1 MSRTAQAL
9 FMGVVLV
16 LTLGVAAPTQAG
28 RADPG
33 KGPEVTYRVKEM
45 IRGAPI
51 HGANGLAIDA
61 QGRLLVASVFGGELV
76 AVNPRTGKV
85 TQRLGHEVGVD
96 GPDDVAIGP
105 DGSVYWT
112 DILAG
117 EVGRL
122 APDGTWTK
130 QYVADGVNPI
140 AFDENGR
147 LFVGQAF
154 FGDGLYEVDP
164 DFDKEPITVI
174 PESTTPPYFAQL
186 NGFDFDADGILYAPQ
201 PFLGRIVKIDPD
213 AATPEISVVVEGLP
227 FTTSVEFD
235 AKGQLF
241 ANLGDGRIVAVDTDE
256 GTIDTVA
263 RIKNASSL
271 DNMVFDA
278 QGRLYVSDAHT
289 GAVFVIGPDGDVRT
303 LVKGGLILPGGIAVM
318 PRTAKS
324 ESLFVADAWR
334 LVEFDARS
342 GRLIDIDA
350 SDFMNPDA
358 NISPWT
364 VAPDG
369 DNVILT
375 YGGTNTVQVW
385 DPRVDK
391 IVDTFTDFIFPW
403 NALRFGDDL
412 VVAEVGTG
420 SVVAQNG
427 DEDPAILASGLVW
440 PGGLAATDT
449 HLWVADWATGRIH
462 QIAGD
467 GAPSVTAED
476 LSFPEGMA
484 VDRDGSLL
492 VVETGAGRLTRI
504 DPATGDKSTVA
515 DGLATDVQGPASMG
529 ASELSSVAVDSAGNI
544 LVSAAGSQGSV
555 IYRIKA
561 VPAR

>member
-1 MSRTAQAL
+1 MRRTAQAL

-164 DFDKEPITVI
+164 ELVNSPRTVI
-174 PESTTPPYFAQL
+174 PDSTTPPYFAQL
-186 NGFDFDADGILYAPQ
+186 NGFDFDADGMLYAPQ

-213 AATPEISVVVEGLP
+213 ADPADAVPVVDLP
-227 FTTSVEFD
+227 APAWSVEFAPD
-235 AKGQLF
+235 GRLF
-241 ANLGDGRIVAVDTDE
+241 ASLGDGRVLAIDTE
-256 GTIDTVA
+256 EATIDTVA
-263 RIKNASSL
+263 TIRGGDL
-271 DNMVFDA
+271 DNMVFDRK
-278 QGRLYVSDAHT
+278 GRLFVSDSNN
-289 GAVFVIGPDGDVRT
+289 GAVYVIGAGGAVRT

-324 ESLFVADAWR
+324 ESLFVADVWQ
-334 LVEFDARS
+334 LVEYDARS
-342 GRLIDIDA
+342 GRLIEIDA
-350 SDFMNPDA
+350 SDFIDPDA
-358 NISPWT
+358 IISPWT

-375 YGGTNTVQVW
+375 YGGANTVQVW
-385 DPRVDK
+385 DPRADK
-391 IVDTFTDFIFPW
+391 VVETFSDFIFPW

-420 SVVAQNG
+420 SVVAQDG
-427 DEDPAILASGLVW
+427 DGDRTTLASGLAW

-449 HLWVADWATGRIH
+449 DLWVADWWTGQIH
-462 QIAGD
+462 QIAGE
-467 GAPSVTAED
+467 GAPRVVAEG

-504 DPATGDKSTVA
+504 DPATGDRSTVA
-515 DGLATDVQGPASMG
+515 DGLATDVQGPLSLG